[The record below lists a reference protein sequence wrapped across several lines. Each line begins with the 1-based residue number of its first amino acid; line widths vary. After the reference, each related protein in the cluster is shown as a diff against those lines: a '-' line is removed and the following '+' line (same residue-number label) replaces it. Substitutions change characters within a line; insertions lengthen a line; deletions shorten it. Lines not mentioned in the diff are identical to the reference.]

1 MILVHPICPV
11 GEDRIRPWFEWVGF
25 GFFILFSI
33 AALGFLLYLGVK
45 DNREMRKL
53 EDDVEAR
60 RNRQ

>member
-1 MILVHPICPV
+1 
-11 GEDRIRPWFEWVGF
+11 VGF